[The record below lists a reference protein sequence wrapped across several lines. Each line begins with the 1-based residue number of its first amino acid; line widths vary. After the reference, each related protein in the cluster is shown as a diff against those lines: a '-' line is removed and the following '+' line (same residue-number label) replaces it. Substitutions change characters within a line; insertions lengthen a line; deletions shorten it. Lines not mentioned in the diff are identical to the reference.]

1 MQHTADLS
9 DHHHQDHH
17 HGHDHHGHDHHGHSH
32 APANFGRAFAIGIC
46 LNFAFVLV
54 EVAFGI
60 LGDSLALLAD
70 AGHNFADV
78 FGLLLAWGGSRLAQR
93 APSLR
98 FTYGLRGAS
107 ILSALGNSVFLLLV
121 TGGIVWEAVLRLLQ
135 PAPVAAWDIIIVAA
149 IGVVINTATALL
161 FAAGQKEDLNLRAAF
176 LHMAGDA
183 ALSLGVVC
191 TGIAILFTGWLWL
204 DAAVSILVSAFIVW
218 FTWGVL
224 RESVGLAL
232 NAVPMGINAVAVRQF
247 LLDQPGVEEVH
258 DLHIWAMSTS
268 ENALTA
274 HLLMPDGLHGD
285 DFLHHLAEELSEH
298 FHIHHPTL
306 QVEIGDSEHY
316 CVLAPEGHV

>member
-1 MQHTADLS
+1 MQHATEVA
-9 DHHHQDHH
+9 DHHHHQHH
-17 HGHDHHGHDHHGHSH
+17 QEHGHHGHSH
-32 APANFGRAFAIGIC
+32 APAYFGRAFAVGIS
-46 LNFAFVLV
+46 LNFAFVLL

-78 FGLLLAWGGSRLAQR
+78 FGLLLAWGGSKLAR
-93 APSLR
+93 RSPSLR

-107 ILSALGNSVFLLLV
+107 ILSALGNSMLLLLV
-121 TGGIVWEAVLRLLQ
+121 TGGIVWEAILRLLH

-149 IGVVINTATALL
+149 VGVVINTATALL
-161 FAAGQKEDLNLRAAF
+161 FAAGQREDLNLRAAF

-191 TGIAILFTGWLWL
+191 TGIAILFTDWLWL
-204 DAAVSILVSAFIVW
+204 DAVASIVVSAFIVW

-224 RESVGLAL
+224 RESIGLAL
-232 NAVPMGINAVAVRQF
+232 NAVPMGIDPVAVRRF
-247 LLDQPGVEEVH
+247 LLSQTGVDDVH

-274 HLLMPDGLHGD
+274 HLLMRGGVPGD
-285 DFLHHLAEELSEH
+285 DFLHHLAEELADH
-298 FHIHHPTL
+298 HQIHHPTL
-306 QVEIGDSEHY
+306 QVETGNGEQH
-316 CVLAPEGHV
+316 CALAPDGHI